1 MGRRKQI
8 VYENNTENTVT
19 KIDELKKSKSNS
31 PVLRCLCCGKELD
44 DTEKSYKN
52 NSIIYKK
59 IGRLP
64 YCQDCIVDIYESYV
78 DDYKKQKCANPYSK
92 AMQRFCMAFD
102 YYYSD
107 KVFEAA
113 SRELSLR
120 DGFGDNDD
128 DYSLVLFYL
137 RQMNLVQYR
146 KKNYN
151 STLKE
156 ELDKTK
162 KEIQEEKQSSINDD
176 DVKRLNTISKAT
188 SFFGT
193 GFTSDDYVFLQEQY
207 DDWVTR
213 HECQT
218 KSQEEMFK
226 QICFTQLN
234 LLKAQRLGEDTK
246 DINATYLKQLEAAKL
261 QPKQNKGEAVSENQT
276 FGTLIEKWEQ
286 TRPIPEPEEDLKDVD
301 KLGLMLDV
309 FFKGHLAKAMRL
321 KNGLSNLYDRYMKKY
336 TVNKPEY
343 KDDEDNEVLFD
354 AIFGS
359 SALMDEE

>member
-1 MGRRKQI
+1 MGRRK
-8 VYENNTENTVT
+8 
-19 KIDELKKSKSNS
+19 KIEFDNDVNETLNAKKSDL
-31 PVLRCLCCGKELD
+31 PVLHCLCCGKQLD
-44 DTEKSYKN
+44 NTDKVYKSD
-52 NSIIYKK
+52 SILYQGFK
-59 IGRLP
+59 RMP

-193 GFTSDDYVFLQEQY
+193 GFTSDDYVFL
-207 DDWVTR
+207 
-213 HECQT
+213 
-218 KSQEEMFK
+218 EMFK

-359 SALMDEE
+359 ASLMEDD